1 MKTFVKNLDKWL
13 RSRIRQLIWKRW
25 KKLKTRI
32 KELRRLGLS
41 RKDAY
46 TYANTRK
53 GIWRTAHS
61 KTLAY
66 TLTNQKLEQMGLMNM
81 SHSLEQ
87 IQSV

>member
-32 KELRRLGLS
+32 KELCRLGLS
-41 RKDAY
+41 RKGAN

-61 KTLAY
+61 KTLTYA
-66 TLTNQKLEQMGLMNM
+66 LTNQKLERMGLMNM
-81 SHSLEQ
+81 SHTLEQ